1 MRQSSSALAWPQLE
15 HAPGRGSSSA
25 MQPLVSIHGRTVG
38 TVQNHSLEESEL
50 LAEREGAQRHNYRFQ
65 STKDAVYAP
74 HKRHPENL
82 GRKQAYVGNS
92 ELRCLAAKEA
102 EKMLVARWG
111 SSSSTRTSEEVMNP
125 MALTHGISRHQKNL
139 NEERQQQE
147 AGDAEAN
154 PAYHCHGYSQ
164 AYENRKREQHQ
175 ARRKLCAAS
184 AHHNLQR
191 SGDIS
196 QANDTLYSPDIS
208 VYQGFLVAKDQMWI
222 SKYGHTFHTGGQIAG
237 SLAVIT
243 DAAHILVDLTS
254 FLISLVSLWLASKP
268 PTKQLTFGWHRA
280 EILGA
285 LMSMIIIWM
294 VTGVLTYL
302 ASMRLLHPD
311 YDIDAT
317 VMLITS
323 ACAMLANILLS
334 LVLHQ
339 TGHGHSH
346 GAQARETVSAPP
358 EKPALRNASLRAA
371 FVHAIG
377 DLFQSISVLISAL
390 IIFFKPEYKVADPIC
405 TFVFSIFVLAT
416 TITILRDILIVLMEG
431 TAKGITYDAIKA
443 RILAVE
449 KVESVHNLHLWS
461 LTMNQTILS
470 AHVATADTEDSQ
482 KILKDITQALFE
494 HYSFQSITIQIE
506 SGEDQK
512 QDCVFCQEP
521 RD

>member
-1 MRQSSSALAWPQLE
+1 MAAKKGLE
-15 HAPGRGSSSA
+15 RAC
-25 MQPLVSIHGRTVG
+25 LVSERDTKKY
-38 TVQNHSLEESEL
+38 SL
-50 LAEREGAQRHNYRFQ
+50 
-65 STKDAVYAP
+65 
-74 HKRHPENL
+74 
-82 GRKQAYVGNS
+82 
-92 ELRCLAAKEA
+92 
-102 EKMLVARWG
+102 
-111 SSSSTRTSEEVMNP
+111 
-125 MALTHGISRHQKNL
+125 ALDRMSWHQKNL

-147 AGDAEAN
+147 AEVTEAN
-154 PAYHCHGYSQ
+154 PACHCHSYSQ

-175 ARRKLCAAS
+175 ARKKLCVAS
-184 AHHNLQR
+184 VICIFFMIAE
-191 SGDIS
+191 I
-196 QANDTLYSPDIS
+196 
-208 VYQGFLVAKDQMWI
+208 
-222 SKYGHTFHTGGQIAG
+222 TGEYIAG

-254 FLISLVSLWLASKP
+254 FLISLFSLWLASKP

-285 LMSMIIIWM
+285 LISMIIIWM

-323 ACAMLANILLS
+323 ACAVFANILLS
-334 LVLHQ
+334 LILHQ
-339 TGHGHSH
+339 TSHVHSH
-346 GAQARETVSAPP
+346 GALTREHISAPP
-358 EKPALRNASLRAA
+358 EKPALSNASLWAA

-377 DLFQSISVLISAL
+377 DLFQSVSVLISAL
-390 IIFFKPEYKVADPIC
+390 IIFFKPEYKIADPIC

-431 TAKGITYDAIKA
+431 TAKGLNYDAVKA

-449 KVESVHNLHLWS
+449 KVKSVHNLHLWS

-470 AHVATADTEDSQ
+470 AHVATADTADSQ
-482 KILKDITQALFE
+482 RILRDVFQALFE
-494 HYSFQSITIQIE
+494 HYSFHSITIQIE

-512 QDCVFCQEP
+512 RDCVFCQDP

>member
-1 MRQSSSALAWPQLE
+1 PDLSTPIPYLLRRSPEKDSTEVLWQSRSGWEITL
-15 HAPGRGSSSA
+15 
-25 MQPLVSIHGRTVG
+25 
-38 TVQNHSLEESEL
+38 
-50 LAEREGAQRHNYRFQ
+50 
-65 STKDAVYAP
+65 
-74 HKRHPENL
+74 
-82 GRKQAYVGNS
+82 
-92 ELRCLAAKEA
+92 
-102 EKMLVARWG
+102 
-111 SSSSTRTSEEVMNP
+111 
-125 MALTHGISRHQKNL
+125 
-139 NEERQQQE
+139 QQQE
-147 AGDAEAN
+147 AEVTEAN

-175 ARRKLCAAS
+175 ARRKLCVAS
-184 AHHNLQR
+184 VICIFFMIAE
-191 SGDIS
+191 I
-196 QANDTLYSPDIS
+196 
-208 VYQGFLVAKDQMWI
+208 
-222 SKYGHTFHTGGQIAG
+222 TGEYIAG

-254 FLISLVSLWLASKP
+254 FLISLFSLWLASKP

-285 LMSMIIIWM
+285 LMSMVIIWM

-323 ACAMLANILLS
+323 ACAVLVNILLS
-334 LVLHQ
+334 LILHQ

-346 GAQARETVSAPP
+346 GAQAREHV
-358 EKPALRNASLRAA
+358 NASLRAA

-390 IIFFKPEYKVADPIC
+390 IIFFKPEYKIADPIC

-431 TAKGITYDAIKA
+431 ISKGFAYDAVKA

-461 LTMNQTILS
+461 LTMNQTVLS
-470 AHVATADTEDSQ
+470 AHVATADAVDSQ
-482 KILKDITQALFE
+482 KILRDITQALFE
-494 HYSFQSITIQIE
+494 HYSFHSITIQIE

-512 QDCVFCQEP
+512 RDCFFCQEP

>member
-1 MRQSSSALAWPQLE
+1 MAAKKGLE
-15 HAPGRGSSSA
+15 RAC
-25 MQPLVSIHGRTVG
+25 LVSERDTKKY
-38 TVQNHSLEESEL
+38 SL
-50 LAEREGAQRHNYRFQ
+50 
-65 STKDAVYAP
+65 
-74 HKRHPENL
+74 
-82 GRKQAYVGNS
+82 
-92 ELRCLAAKEA
+92 
-102 EKMLVARWG
+102 
-111 SSSSTRTSEEVMNP
+111 
-125 MALTHGISRHQKNL
+125 ALDRMSRHQKNL

-154 PAYHCHGYSQ
+154 PAYHCHGYSR

-184 AHHNLQR
+184 V
-191 SGDIS
+191 IC
-196 QANDTLYSPDIS
+196 I
-208 VYQGFLVAKDQMWI
+208 FFMVAEI
-222 SKYGHTFHTGGQIAG
+222 TGEYIAG

-285 LMSMIIIWM
+285 LMSMVIIWM

-302 ASMRLLHPD
+302 ASTRLLHPD

-334 LVLHQ
+334 LILHQ
-339 TGHGHSH
+339 TGHRHSH
-346 GAQARETVSAPP
+346 GAQARETLSAPP

-390 IIFFKPEYKVADPIC
+390 IIFFKPEYKIADPIC

-416 TITILRDILIVLMEG
+416 TITILKDILIVLMEG
-431 TAKGITYDAIKA
+431 AAKGLTYDAIKA

-494 HYSFQSITIQIE
+494 HYSFHSITIQIE

>member
-1 MRQSSSALAWPQLE
+1 MAAKKGPERAC
-15 HAPGRGSSSA
+15 
-25 MQPLVSIHGRTVG
+25 LVSERDTKKY
-38 TVQNHSLEESEL
+38 SL
-50 LAEREGAQRHNYRFQ
+50 
-65 STKDAVYAP
+65 
-74 HKRHPENL
+74 
-82 GRKQAYVGNS
+82 
-92 ELRCLAAKEA
+92 
-102 EKMLVARWG
+102 
-111 SSSSTRTSEEVMNP
+111 
-125 MALTHGISRHQKNL
+125 ALDRMSWHQKNL

-147 AGDAEAN
+147 AEDTEAN

-175 ARRKLCAAS
+175 ARRKLCIAS
-184 AHHNLQR
+184 VICIFFMIAE
-191 SGDIS
+191 I
-196 QANDTLYSPDIS
+196 
-208 VYQGFLVAKDQMWI
+208 
-222 SKYGHTFHTGGQIAG
+222 TGEYIAG

-254 FLISLVSLWLASKP
+254 FLISLFSLWLASKP

-302 ASMRLLHPD
+302 ASMRLLHPN

-323 ACAMLANILLS
+323 ACAVLANILLS
-334 LVLHQ
+334 LILHE

-346 GAQARETVSAPP
+346 GAQAREHMSAPL
-358 EKPALRNASLRAA
+358 EKATLSNASLRAA
-371 FVHAIG
+371 FVHTIG

-390 IIFFKPEYKVADPIC
+390 IIFFKPECKIADPIC

-431 TAKGITYDAIKA
+431 TSKGFPYDAVKA

-470 AHVATADTEDSQ
+470 AHVATADTADSQ
-482 KILKDITQALFE
+482 KILRNITQTLFE
-494 HYSFQSITIQIE
+494 HYSFHSITIQIE

-512 QDCVFCQEP
+512 RDCNFCQEP

>member
-1 MRQSSSALAWPQLE
+1 MAAKKGLE
-15 HAPGRGSSSA
+15 R
-25 MQPLVSIHGRTVG
+25 MCLVSERDTKKY
-38 TVQNHSLEESEL
+38 SL
-50 LAEREGAQRHNYRFQ
+50 
-65 STKDAVYAP
+65 
-74 HKRHPENL
+74 
-82 GRKQAYVGNS
+82 
-92 ELRCLAAKEA
+92 
-102 EKMLVARWG
+102 
-111 SSSSTRTSEEVMNP
+111 
-125 MALTHGISRHQKNL
+125 ALDRMSWHQKNF

-147 AGDAEAN
+147 EENAEPN
-154 PAYHCHGYSQ
+154 QAYHCHGDSQ
-164 AYENRKREQHQ
+164 AYEDRKTEQHQ
-175 ARRKLCAAS
+175 ARRKLYTAS
-184 AHHNLQR
+184 VICIIFMVAEIT
-191 SGDIS
+191 GD
-196 QANDTLYSPDIS
+196 Y
-208 VYQGFLVAKDQMWI
+208 
-222 SKYGHTFHTGGQIAG
+222 IAG
-237 SLAVIT
+237 SLAVVT

-254 FLISLVSLWLASKP
+254 FLISLFSLWLASKP

-280 EILGA
+280 EVLGA
-285 LMSMIIIWM
+285 LMSMIIVWM

-302 ASMRLLHPD
+302 ASMRLLHPN

-323 ACAMLANILLS
+323 ACAVLANILLS
-334 LVLHQ
+334 LILHQ

-346 GAQARETVSAPP
+346 GAQARETMLASQ
-358 EKPALRNASLRAA
+358 EKPAVSNASLRAA
-371 FVHAIG
+371 FVHAVG

-390 IIFFKPEYKVADPIC
+390 IIFFKPEYKIADPIC

-431 TAKGITYDAIKA
+431 TEKGLTYDAVKA

-470 AHVATADTEDSQ
+470 AHVATDTVDSQ

-494 HYSFQSITIQIE
+494 HYSFHSITIQIE

-512 QDCVFCQEP
+512 QNCVFCQEP

>member
-1 MRQSSSALAWPQLE
+1 MAAKKGLE
-15 HAPGRGSSSA
+15 RAC
-25 MQPLVSIHGRTVG
+25 LVSERDTKKY
-38 TVQNHSLEESEL
+38 SL
-50 LAEREGAQRHNYRFQ
+50 
-65 STKDAVYAP
+65 
-74 HKRHPENL
+74 
-82 GRKQAYVGNS
+82 
-92 ELRCLAAKEA
+92 
-102 EKMLVARWG
+102 
-111 SSSSTRTSEEVMNP
+111 
-125 MALTHGISRHQKNL
+125 ALNRMSRHQKNL
-139 NEERQQQE
+139 NELRQQQE
-147 AGDAEAN
+147 VEDTEAN
-154 PAYHCHGYSQ
+154 PAYHCHGYSE
-164 AYENRKREQHQ
+164 AYEDRKREQHQ
-175 ARRKLCAAS
+175 ARRKLCVAS
-184 AHHNLQR
+184 VICIFFMTAE
-191 SGDIS
+191 I
-196 QANDTLYSPDIS
+196 
-208 VYQGFLVAKDQMWI
+208 
-222 SKYGHTFHTGGQIAG
+222 TGGQIAG

-254 FLISLVSLWLASKP
+254 FLISLFSLWLASKP

-285 LMSMIIIWM
+285 LISMIIIWM

-323 ACAMLANILLS
+323 ACAVLANILLS
-334 LVLHQ
+334 LILHQ

-346 GAQARETVSAPP
+346 GAQAREHVMAPL
-358 EKPALRNASLRAA
+358 EKAALSNASLRAA

-390 IIFFKPEYKVADPIC
+390 IIFFKPEYKIADPIC

-431 TAKGITYDAIKA
+431 TSKGFAYDAVKA

-470 AHVATADTEDSQ
+470 AHVATANTADSQ
-482 KILKDITQALFE
+482 KILRDVTQALFE
-494 HYSFQSITIQIE
+494 HYSFHSITIQME

>member
-1 MRQSSSALAWPQLE
+1 MASKRGLE
-15 HAPGRGSSSA
+15 RAC
-25 MQPLVSIHGRTVG
+25 LVSERDTKKY
-38 TVQNHSLEESEL
+38 SLSLDSSEKD
-50 LAEREGAQRHNYRFQ
+50 
-65 STKDAVYAP
+65 STEKV
-74 HKRHPENL
+74 PE
-82 GRKQAYVGNS
+82 V
-92 ELRCLAAKEA
+92 
-102 EKMLVARWG
+102 
-111 SSSSTRTSEEVMNP
+111 T
-125 MALTHGISRHQKNL
+125 
-139 NEERQQQE
+139 
-147 AGDAEAN
+147 EAN

-175 ARRKLCAAS
+175 ARRKLCVAS
-184 AHHNLQR
+184 VICIFFMIAE
-191 SGDIS
+191 I
-196 QANDTLYSPDIS
+196 
-208 VYQGFLVAKDQMWI
+208 
-222 SKYGHTFHTGGQIAG
+222 TGEYIAG

-254 FLISLVSLWLASKP
+254 FLISLFSLWLASRP
-268 PTKQLTFGWHRA
+268 PTKQLTYGWHRA

-311 YDIDAT
+311 YNIDAT

-323 ACAMLANILLS
+323 ASAVLANILLS
-334 LVLHQ
+334 LILHQ

-346 GAQARETVSAPP
+346 GAQARDHVLASP
-358 EKPALRNASLRAA
+358 EEAALSNASLRAA
-371 FVHAIG
+371 FVHTMG

-390 IIFFKPEYKVADPIC
+390 IIFFKPEYKIADSIC

-416 TITILRDILIVLMEG
+416 TLTILRDLLIVLMEG
-431 TAKGITYDAIKA
+431 TSKGFAYDAVKT

-470 AHVATADTEDSQ
+470 AHVATANTVDSRE
-482 KILKDITQALFE
+482 ILRDITQALFE
-494 HYSFQSITIQIE
+494 HYSFHSITIQIE

-512 QDCVFCQEP
+512 QDCIFCQEP
-521 RD
+521 RN

>member
-1 MRQSSSALAWPQLE
+1 MAAKKCLE
-15 HAPGRGSSSA
+15 RAC
-25 MQPLVSIHGRTVG
+25 LVSERDTKKY
-38 TVQNHSLEESEL
+38 SL
-50 LAEREGAQRHNYRFQ
+50 
-65 STKDAVYAP
+65 
-74 HKRHPENL
+74 
-82 GRKQAYVGNS
+82 
-92 ELRCLAAKEA
+92 
-102 EKMLVARWG
+102 
-111 SSSSTRTSEEVMNP
+111 
-125 MALTHGISRHQKNL
+125 ALDRMSWHQKNL

-147 AGDAEAN
+147 AEVTEAN

-175 ARRKLCAAS
+175 ARRKLCVAS
-184 AHHNLQR
+184 VICIFFMIAE
-191 SGDIS
+191 I
-196 QANDTLYSPDIS
+196 
-208 VYQGFLVAKDQMWI
+208 
-222 SKYGHTFHTGGQIAG
+222 TGEYIAG

-254 FLISLVSLWLASKP
+254 FLISLFSLWLASKP

-285 LMSMIIIWM
+285 LTSMIIVWM

-311 YDIDAT
+311 YDIDAP

-323 ACAMLANILLS
+323 ACAVLANILLS
-334 LVLHQ
+334 LILHQ

-346 GAQARETVSAPP
+346 GAQAREHVSAPP
-358 EKPALRNASLRAA
+358 EKAALSNASLRAA

-390 IIFFKPEYKVADPIC
+390 IIFFKPEYKIADPIC

-416 TITILRDILIVLMEG
+416 TITILKDILIVLMEG
-431 TAKGITYDAIKA
+431 TSKGFAYDAVKA

-470 AHVATADTEDSQ
+470 AHVATADTADSQ
-482 KILKDITQALFE
+482 KILRDITQALFE
-494 HYSFQSITIQIE
+494 HYSFHSITIQIE

-512 QDCVFCQEP
+512 RDCIFCQEP

>member
-1 MRQSSSALAWPQLE
+1 RMSW
-15 HAPGRGSSSA
+15 
-25 MQPLVSIHGRTVG
+25 
-38 TVQNHSLEESEL
+38 
-50 LAEREGAQRHNYRFQ
+50 
-65 STKDAVYAP
+65 
-74 HKRHPENL
+74 
-82 GRKQAYVGNS
+82 
-92 ELRCLAAKEA
+92 
-102 EKMLVARWG
+102 
-111 SSSSTRTSEEVMNP
+111 
-125 MALTHGISRHQKNL
+125 HQKNL

-147 AGDAEAN
+147 AEITEAN

-164 AYENRKREQHQ
+164 AYENRKREQHY
-175 ARRKLCAAS
+175 ARRKLCVAS
-184 AHHNLQR
+184 VICIFFMIAEII
-191 SGDIS
+191 GE
-196 QANDTLYSPDIS
+196 
-208 VYQGFLVAKDQMWI
+208 
-222 SKYGHTFHTGGQIAG
+222 GGQIAG

-243 DAAHILVDLTS
+243 DAAHVLVDLTS

-285 LMSMIIIWM
+285 LVSMIIIWI
-294 VTGVLTYL
+294 VTGLLTYL

-311 YDIDAT
+311 YNIDAT

-323 ACAMLANILLS
+323 ACAVLANILLS
-334 LVLHQ
+334 LILHR
-339 TGHGHSH
+339 TSHEHSH
-346 GAQARETVSAPP
+346 GAQGRELVLAPP
-358 EKPALRNASLRAA
+358 EKPGLSNASVRAA

-390 IIFFKPEYKVADPIC
+390 IIFFKPEYKIADPIC

-431 TAKGITYDAIKA
+431 TSKGLAYNAVKA

-449 KVESVHNLHLWS
+449 KVESVHSLHLWC

-470 AHVATADTEDSQ
+470 AHVVTADTVDSQ
-482 KILKDITQALFE
+482 KILRDITQALFE
-494 HYSFQSITIQIE
+494 HYNFHSITIQIE